1 MSVRRLLPVLALAAV
16 TVVFVGQVRD
26 LLADPAVWPPDDYIE
41 YWAAAKLAVRGQNP
55 YDGNLLLPLEREG
68 GRDTDEPVMMWNPPW
83 TLAVVF
89 PLGLLPSRAGQLL
102 WLAVNFAAV
111 VYGGERMWSLFGGRR
126 DRRWVGVA
134 IVLAALPTLFAL
146 QSGQISPLLLLGA
159 VLFLEFERRGYPAL
173 AGAATV
179 LLAIKPHLAYLVWV
193 AIFCEAGRTRRWR
206 MLIGGALAGVVCS
219 VFPLLFVPDVWNQF
233 RDAMANRP
241 PEQWR
246 SPTLGTVLRMQFGE
260 DLFKLQFVPVLVG
273 LAWFATYY
281 PRWARR
287 WNWADQMPLLLLVS
301 FVTAPYGAWPFD
313 MVLLLPAV
321 AWLTVPRDTGTG
333 RHGDTEKSVERPD
346 SSVPVS
352 PCPRVPVSTIAALVA
367 VNLGCLVCNLF
378 ETGSF
383 WFLWVSPAVLLVYA
397 AGARR
402 GAAPVP
408 ETA

>member
-1 MSVRRLLPVLALAAV
+1 MTVRRLLPVLALAAV
-16 TVVFVGQVRD
+16 AVVFVGQVLD
-26 LLADPAVWPPDDYIE
+26 LLADPTVWPPDDYIE

-55 YDGNLLLPLEREG
+55 YDGDLLLPLEREG

-89 PLGLLPSRAGQLL
+89 PLGLLQSRAGQLL

-111 VYGGERMWSLFGGRR
+111 VYCGERMWALFGGRR

-134 IVLAALPTLFAL
+134 IVLVALPTLFAL

-159 VLFLEFERRGYPAL
+159 VLFLDLERRGYPAL

-179 LLAIKPHLAYLVWV
+179 LLAIKPHLAYLVWL
-193 AIFCEAGRTRRWR
+193 AIVCEAVRTRRWR
-206 MLIGGALAGVVCS
+206 MLGGGAIAGAVCS
-219 VFPLLFVPDVWNQF
+219 AFPLLFVPDVWNQF

-241 PEQWR
+241 PEQWM

-260 DLFKLQFVPVLVG
+260 GMFKLQFVPVLIG
-273 LAWFATYY
+273 LAWFALYY

-287 WNWADQMPLLLLVS
+287 WNWADQVPLLILVS

-313 MVLLLPAV
+313 MVLLLPAAV
-321 AWLTVPRDTGTG
+321 WLVVRCG
-333 RHGDTEKSVERPD
+333 
-346 SSVPVS
+346 
-352 PCPRVPVSTIAALVA
+352 PRVVAALVA
-367 VNLGCLVCNLF
+367 VNVGCLVLNLLQ
-378 ETGSF
+378 TGSF
-383 WFLWVSPAVLLVYA
+383 WFLWVSPAVLLIYT

-402 GAAPVP
+402 GTAPAP